1 MKYSRKRQLIACG
14 FKSNRGNTIRH
25 SLIAGA
31 KHVGKISRLDAKD
44 FAAVVE
50 DDGES
55 IKTRDADGI
64 PCLTAMFLRPTQS
77 EDDPYNECR
86 PKDDL
91 TADGDMETYFL
102 VHRGKSCMLWN
113 NGFREHQ
120 IQAPLCVGDLLYDN
134 ATAERRG
141 LCWSI
146 GLKCNTCGFK
156 LAKMSLYE
164 EVDKQG
170 KGRKTAKPNLS
181 VQIALA
187 RQGISAHGLSDILS
201 AANIVAPS
209 TRGLQKNA
217 NLVCDQI
224 VEENERSMT
233 EYAEDIKM
241 LNVAKGLPY
250 DAPINIEADCRYN
263 NPLSSGGGRTP
274 MQPATQATYLVA
286 EHFTKD
292 KKIIAC
298 HSYNKLCKCLDSG
311 GKVHKQTCHAN
322 IQIDAV
328 IGQEGLYLKKAV
340 SDLNKKGLIIKH
352 VTIDGD
358 SAANSVAPTIYQSQT
373 AESIKVLRCTR
384 HLTRCLEKEVKKC
397 TFTKTMFDASTQD
410 EVHRLQSRLA
420 YDLGDRCNAEYNQ
433 LFKTHRDEMDT
444 LKNRATYIADAIL
457 ACLQGDC
464 RLCQHYSYVC
474 KGGSRKWKR
483 HYDTREKTV
492 ILKPN
497 EAELTALRKCIG
509 IRFAPLALQL
519 TKLNTNSNKVEGS
532 NRGLSKAL
540 PKHITWSRN
549 YHGRA
554 SAAVNS
560 MNQGPGLSLL
570 NLSNAV
576 GAPLAMKS
584 EVTKHLQDMD
594 RDWKYNKCRKASP
607 GYKKSRAK
615 IRNIKYERYDDK
627 AATMNYSKGMGD
639 ACLLNGNVSAKKKNH
654 GKEDHS
660 YVKSM

>member
-1 MKYSRKRQLIACG
+1 MKYSRKRQLLVCG
-14 FKSNRGNTIRH
+14 FKSNRGNSISH

-31 KHVGKISRLDAKD
+31 KNVGQISRMHAKD

-55 IKTRDADGI
+55 IKTRDADGM
-64 PCLTAMFLRPTQS
+64 PCLKAMFLRPTQPKEDLYYECRT
-77 EDDPYNECR
+77 EDDITT
-86 PKDDL
+86 D
-91 TADGDMETYFL
+91 ADMDTYFL

-120 IQAPLCVGDLLYDN
+120 IQAPLCVGELLYDN
-134 ATAERRG
+134 ANAERRG

-146 GLKCNTCGFK
+146 RLKCNTCGFK
-156 LAKMSLYE
+156 SPKMSLYD

-170 KGRKTAKPNLS
+170 KGRKAAKPNLS
-181 VQIALA
+181 VHIALA

-224 VEENERSMT
+224 IQENEKSMT
-233 EYAEDIKM
+233 EYAEDIKK
-241 LNVAKGLPY
+241 LNVAKGLPCH
-250 DAPINIEADCRYN
+250 APINVEADCRYN

-286 EHFTKD
+286 ENFTKD

-298 HSYNKLCKCLDSG
+298 HSYNKLCKCLDSAG
-311 GKVHKQTCHAN
+311 NIHKDDCHAN
-322 IQIDAV
+322 IKVDAV
-328 IGQEGLYLKKAV
+328 IGQEGLYLQKAV
-340 SDLNKKGLIIKH
+340 ADLNTKGLIIKH

-373 AESIKVLRCTR
+373 AEPIKVFRCTR
-384 HLTRCLEKEVKKC
+384 HLTRCLEKEMKKC
-397 TFTKTMFDASTQD
+397 TFSKMMFDASTLH

-433 LFKTHRDEMDT
+433 LFKIHRDDLDK
-444 LKNRATYIADAIL
+444 LKNRASYIADAIL

-464 RLCQHYSYVC
+464 RLCQRYSYVC
-474 KGGSRKWKR
+474 KGGSKKWKR
-483 HYDTREKTV
+483 HYDTREKSV

-509 IRFAPLALQL
+509 IRFAPLALQM
-519 TKLNTNSNKVEGS
+519 TRLNTNSNKVEGS

-570 NLSNAV
+570 NLSTAV
-576 GAPLAMKS
+576 GAPLAVKS
-584 EVTKHLQDMD
+584 EVTKTLEKMD
-594 RDWKYNKCRKASP
+594 KDWKYNKCRKASP

-615 IRNIKYERYDDK
+615 IRNIKYESYDNN

-639 ACLLNGNVSAKKKNH
+639 ACLLNGNVSAKKTNH
-654 GKEDHS
+654 EKEDHS
-660 YVKSM
+660 YFKSM